1 MNKIEHSPFNLV
13 DIYPEKRE
21 FGSKSS
27 GKVIWIT
34 GLSGSGKTTLAIELG
49 KKISAIGL
57 KPILLDGDSMRKI
70 LFEKIILEN
79 DYSNESRKTFG
90 MAYSRLSFFLAAQ
103 GFVVI
108 TSVIAMFEEIFT
120 WNRINLPGYF
130 EIYLKTPITVLQ
142 KRDCKGIYAD
152 FKRKKLK
159 NVAGL
164 DLKKDEPKTSDL
176 IIEYKKGLSAED
188 KATSIMTLLHKNQ
201 YFI

>member
-21 FGSKSS
+21 FGSKSA

-57 KPILLDGDSMRKI
+57 KPILLDGDRMRKI

-90 MAYSRLSFFLAAQ
+90 MSYSRLSFFLAAQ
-103 GFVVI
+103 GFIVI

-142 KRDCKGIYAD
+142 KRDSKGIYAD
-152 FKRKKLK
+152 FKRNKLK

-176 IIEYKKGLSAED
+176 IIEHKKGLSAKD
-188 KATSIMTLLHKNQ
+188 KATSIMTLLNENR

>member
-1 MNKIEHSPFNLV
+1 MNKIEHYPFNLA
-13 DIYPEKRE
+13 DTYPKKRE
-21 FGSKSS
+21 FDLKS

-34 GLSGSGKTTLAIELG
+34 GLSGSGKTTLAIELS

-57 KPILLDGDSMRKI
+57 KPILLDGDRMRKI

-90 MAYSRLSFFLAAQ
+90 MAYSRLSSFLADQ

-130 EIYLKTPITVLQ
+130 EIYLKTPITVL
-142 KRDCKGIYAD
+142 KRRDRKGIYAD
-152 FKRKKLK
+152 FKRNKLK

-164 DLKKDEPKTSDL
+164 DLKRDEPKTADF
-176 IIEYKKGLSAED
+176 IIEYKKGLSAKD
-188 KATSIMTLLHKNQ
+188 RANSIMTLLHENQ